1 MTKPILTMGWCIECH
16 NKEVDLAS
24 SGYYE
29 EIRRLKSRADIHNN
43 IFEDDKVTVKRLGG
57 WECAKC
63 HY

>member
-1 MTKPILTMGWCIECH
+1 MGWCIECH
-16 NKEVDLAS
+16 NTKEIDLTS

-29 EIRRLKSRADIHNN
+29 DIHERLKTRADVNN
-43 IFEDDKVTVKRLGG
+43 KIFEDDKVTVKELGG